1 MKELLGRLGKTKAV
15 CQYLANVIIPII
27 NHTVELRGQGSGEGM
42 GVLYFL
48 CLAFPVLGTGGI
60 SHPCPRHLQKEADES
75 SQGYL
80 LSPRCPPRYRMTRL
94 LCSSRPPPQ
103 HSWAHMAGTGS
114 PPARGLPG
122 AMRAQDRPQQ
132 EVARLD
138 AAASFPT
145 PRTNCIYPC
154 LGRFLKFPQVT
165 ETAQP
170 QPCRD
175 KPQ

>member
-1 MKELLGRLGKTKAV
+1 MAIGTKLSFRPWQAA
-15 CQYLANVIIPII
+15 QPPHSTAGPAWL
-27 NHTVELRGQGSGEGM
+27 
-42 GVLYFL
+42 VL
-48 CLAFPVLGTGGI
+48 
-60 SHPCPRHLQKEADES
+60 E
-75 SQGYL
+75 
-80 LSPRCPPRYRMTRL
+80 
-94 LCSSRPPPQ
+94 
-103 HSWAHMAGTGS
+103 
-114 PPARGLPG
+114 ARGLPG

-170 QPCRD
+170 QPCQD
-175 KPQ
+175 KLQ